1 MNTSSLYKK
10 YLAHPTKKETMRIK
24 EFDKHTPIPTAIRLK
39 TPELIQVDNDCFAFD
54 YPINDTINTNF
65 SQITPTYNKVSICP
79 YFITTCKN
87 RHGVQKPYL
96 QYLLFKYPSSN
107 KKIGNLLVFPFIDVK
122 TTINVKTVANKILHS
137 VIQIKI
143 KPTGFIQSC
152 NNIFVF
158 YDMSSVDE
166 YSNIPRAEQQ
176 WLKLIKQ
183 SSKLWWVLI
192 DEICN
197 HRKSLNFPIHKSVT
211 NLFYQ
216 NPILIYLKQKT
227 KNIDIP
233 IVGYYGN
240 YYKFLP
246 IIASLGQKPTTWP
259 DSEFG
264 PHFYF
269 TSYIGAFRYG
279 GWTRNY
285 KQHKIYDKEIAGKD
299 GKLLKGGIIRFALF
313 MKHTHVLLDTT
324 NSKISNYTKS
334 KGEWTKHYN
343 SLYFGRVP
351 RINGSVWHTNPR
363 YIVKTFNQQM
373 PISMHLVDI
382 DKLPDNWDPLY
393 TGYQIE

>member
-10 YLAHPTKKETMRIK
+10 YLSHITKKGTMRIK
-24 EFDKHTPIPTAIRLK
+24 EIDKYTPIPTAIKLK
-39 TPELIQVDNDCFAFD
+39 TPGLIQVDNNCSEFD
-54 YPINDTINTNF
+54 YPIHDTLNTNF
-65 SQITPTYNKVSICP
+65 NQITPTYNKVSICP
-79 YFITTCKN
+79 YFVTTCKN
-87 RHGVQKPYL
+87 RYGVLKPFL
-96 QYLLFKYPSSN
+96 QYLLFKYPPSN
-107 KKIGNLLVFPFIDVK
+107 KKIGNLLVFPFVDVK
-122 TTINVKTVANKILHS
+122 TTINVKKVANKLLQS

-143 KPTGFIQSC
+143 KPTGFIQSG

-158 YDMSSVDE
+158 YVMSSVDE

-176 WLKLIKQ
+176 WLKLIKK

-211 NLFYQ
+211 ILFYH

-264 PHFYF
+264 PYFYF
-269 TSYIGAFRYG
+269 TTYTGAFRYA
-279 GWTRNY
+279 GWTHNY
-285 KQHKIYDKEIAGKD
+285 KQRKIYDREIADTD

-313 MKHTHVLLDTT
+313 MKNTHVLLDTT
-324 NSKISNYTKS
+324 TSKISEHTKY
-334 KGEWTKHYN
+334 KNEWTNHYN

-351 RINGSVWHTNPR
+351 RINGSVWHMNPR
-363 YIVKTFNQQM
+363 YIVKTFDQQM
-373 PISMHLVDI
+373 PISMHLVDM
-382 DKLPDNWDPLY
+382 DKLKPNWDPLY